1 MHPADPEPF
10 WFRAGGAWALGV
22 GLDLTSHS
30 PRCFRMVWMTS
41 RSSMKLMIRMIP
53 RHFGQAPLNSEG
65 LFRPPIKHFLLNHG
79 QVTLSGRYY
88 STGQVR
94 GSTFPDQVG
103 DRLRPSG
110 SAGPSSSGIPLN
122 FYRIQ
127 GCMGPRPLWFLSVF
141 PGRSRETRDCS
152 NHSIVSTQL

>member
-1 MHPADPEPF
+1 MA
-10 WFRAGGAWALGV
+10 
-22 GLDLTSHS
+22 
-30 PRCFRMVWMTS
+30 WMTS

-65 LFRPPIKHFLLNHG
+65 LSRPLIKHFLLNHG

-94 GSTFPDQVG
+94 GSISPDQVG
-103 DRLRPSG
+103 DRLRSSG
-110 SAGPSSSGIPLN
+110 STGPNFFGIPSN
-122 FYRIQ
+122 FYRIP
-127 GCMGPRPLWFLSVF
+127 GCRGPGRLRFLSAF

-152 NHSIVSTQL
+152 THNTVLPPSAGLPSVRDVGTSRQRRDQPLQSLPRT